1 MPQCLQSNNHMAL
14 HKLYYVIIIIIY
26 PTARNSISIHLAT
39 AGTSVD
45 TVHIISAYIII
56 IIIIITIT
64 IIFFR
69 LLLLLLLEHFMHV

>member
-56 IIIIITIT
+56 IITITIT